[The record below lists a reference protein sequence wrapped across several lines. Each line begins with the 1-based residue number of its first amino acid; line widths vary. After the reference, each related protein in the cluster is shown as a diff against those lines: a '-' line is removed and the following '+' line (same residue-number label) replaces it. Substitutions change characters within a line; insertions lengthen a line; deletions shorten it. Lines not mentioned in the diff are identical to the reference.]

1 MDLELKIKAL
11 VEGLANVNEL
21 AKALRQTGDESVQA
35 STRTDAAFKTIGVRP
50 FVEIRTEIDKVR
62 AAYRELSSSG
72 TLTAKELA
80 IAADASK
87 DKIKNLNQE
96 LAGVRDSSSTAGSG
110 LAGLQSAIA
119 PAVAGFLSLSAA
131 IGAIKKASE
140 AAIELDRIKIALQ
153 ATIGSA
159 EGARSEFAFVR
170 EEAFRLGLNLQQ
182 SAKDYTSLTAATK
195 GTTLA
200 GQKTRDIFTAVSEAS
215 SVLGL
220 SADSTS
226 GALLAIQQIVSKG
239 TVSAEELRGQLG
251 ERLPGAFQIAARSIG
266 VTTAEL
272 GRLLESGAIAADD
285 FLPKFAA
292 ELKKTF
298 ADGLPG
304 AVGSARAEFERLQ
317 NAIFETAAAVGQSG
331 LNQGLAEAAKVLRE
345 DLSDPLILASLK
357 TIGEAIGFIA
367 TALARLVG
375 FLTTSFVPVFG
386 VLFGGL
392 KDGFTIIGA
401 AILGLAGIIVTFAAN
416 FLNAFGTVIR
426 YINKDLGDAIIGA
439 SNNVREVGKSLTGYA
454 DEVTENFKKGE
465 SALGQFNKELEKSPT
480 AAAKSANETEIL
492 IKQALDSYTALGLKL
507 VEIGGQS
514 YLVPVNAE
522 FDGLNKKVKELAAN
536 GLVTS
541 TEFRQAF
548 SKGLDSA
555 KTLTDIGDIG
565 KSLETAAKQGK
576 DVGDAARQINAR
588 FEEVFTTAL
597 KTAKTTDDFKL
608 LEAQLKQ
615 LGKNGTVPVK
625 LIDDAVLE
633 LNKRLK
639 DTQAETALTAKQ
651 LTELGRATVDVAKAH
666 LNVARA
672 DYEVGRSRIDVWK
685 AQNKYAN
692 DGSDLS
698 REELRLAELNLR
710 LAQTKAA
717 EARLAYAEE
726 KAHRDV
732 ILATHREQLALIRL
746 QIQPG
751 NEALILAEKAAK
763 AGVEGA
769 QAAYEVAKQR
779 TEAQQ
784 ELTLKVEEEV
794 LQQKLVVDQAR
805 AVSEQTKEASKQAGD
820 YANKVKEA
828 AGHVNTAAT
837 GAATLSKNL
846 SGAAGAAS
854 GLTANLKG
862 ATEQQLRL
870 ATAIQGL
877 YSAQRNL
884 DALQGNNPGVTS
896 FTNPDQINAKKGE
909 PTGGSDNSRATG
921 TKIGNVAVAGDP
933 NQPARPTSLQ
943 DFIDNGK
950 NNSNFTNSDGVVY
963 SKNSQG
969 QLGNNQTPQ
978 GTQTISAEE
987 NRFFDF
993 KEGKIAVPD
1002 RRDTEFLL
1010 QKLAAARANLEVAD
1024 ALPAGFGG
1032 EFRRSAQASFN
1043 VIRRALEALGISTAV
1058 GGTAGLN
1065 DGSGGLGG
1073 FAAANSRT
1081 GGNAGGFGALPS
1093 TAASNNASPYSA
1105 SALLERITPASAI
1118 TPSADAFKGVTP
1130 DKTIEVVFTDGTG
1143 NKVPTTVSAKNE
1155 QSLIE
1160 LLERAK
1166 GIAA

>member
-50 FVEIRTEIDKVR
+50 FVEIRTEIDKVK

-72 TLTAKELA
+72 TLSARELA

-96 LAGVRDSSSTAGSG
+96 LAGVRDSSNTAGSG

-200 GQKTRDIFTAVSEAS
+200 GQQTRDIFTAVSEAS

-251 ERLPGAFQIAARSIG
+251 ERLPGAFQIAARSIN

-272 GRLLESGAIAADD
+272 GRLLESGALTAEE

-367 TALARLVG
+367 TALARLLG
-375 FLTTSFVPVFG
+375 FLATSFVPVFG

-507 VEIGGQS
+507 VEIGGKS
-514 YLVPVNAE
+514 YLVPINAE
-522 FDGLNKKVKELAAN
+522 FDGLNKKVKELATN

-555 KTLTDIGDIG
+555 KTLTDIGDIA

-639 DTQAETALTAKQ
+639 DSQAEAALTAKQ

-672 DYEVGRSRIDVWK
+672 DYDVGRSRIDVWK
-685 AQNKYAN
+685 AQNQYAK

-805 AVSEQTKEASKQAGD
+805 AVSEKTKEASKQAGD
-820 YANKVKEA
+820 YANNVKEA

-837 GAATLSKNL
+837 GAATLAKNL
-846 SGAAGAAS
+846 NGAAGAAGS
-854 GLTANLKG
+854 LTTNLKG

-877 YSAQRNL
+877 YNAQGALDSAQ
-884 DALQGNNPGVTS
+884 GNTPGVKSLT
-896 FTNPDQINAKKGE
+896 
-909 PTGGSDNSRATG
+909 
-921 TKIGNVAVAGDP
+921 DP
-933 NQPARPTSLQ
+933 NQPTQPKNLE
-943 DFIDNGK
+943 DFIKTGK

-993 KEGKIAVPD
+993 KEGIIAAPD
-1002 RRDTEFLL
+1002 RKDTEFLL
-1010 QKLAAARANLEVAD
+1010 QKLAAARGNLQVAD

-1032 EFRRSAQASFN
+1032 EFKRSAQASFR
-1043 VIRRALEALGISTAV
+1043 VIQRALEAIGISTA
-1058 GGTAGLN
+1058 
-1065 DGSGGLGG
+1065 SGGRASIDDGRSGTGG
-1073 FAAANSRT
+1073 FAAVTSKSNN
-1081 GGNAGGFGALPS
+1081 GIGGF
-1093 TAASNNASPYSA
+1093 TAPQNSNSVVDPPFSPN
-1105 SALLERITPASAI
+1105 ALLERIAPTPAIATSPDAI
-1118 TPSADAFKGVTP
+1118 KTAIPE
-1130 DKTIEVVFTDGTG
+1130 KTIEVIFTDGTG
-1143 NKVPTTVSAKNE
+1143 NKVPATVKSNNE
-1155 QSLIE
+1155 QSLID